1 MGRDDSRGSGRRR
14 KGGRWPDRGRRS
26 TGGTS
31 GFATNG
37 EHLDGG
43 GTPVPPRT
51 PCRLTRCPPRFPSR
65 RRKLSLECRARLTK
79 LSMKTGAV
87 WSCLAQSRGRPRTM
101 ARMREPELGML
112 IQGRMRNLGL
122 STTRGF
128 VSHRC
133 GVQAMKPPRGAGFH
147 AAVLKPRTA
156 TGGPV
161 TVVHGVAQPG
171 AGQGLLADMAVAGDE
186 LVPQPPL
193 ARAAR
198 HRAPLEGADLVG
210 GGREPGR
217 FGAGSEDDGLG
228 RCCRPQG
235 GGSTITPSR
244 CMATRA
250 IMPLR
255 PPSGLSRPMHRQ
267 NSWTTRRGSA
277 VDRRR
282 SGRAAAPSHGW

>member
-1 MGRDDSRGSGRRR
+1 MPIDALPAQISEPQKETVPRRQ
-14 KGGRWPDRGRRS
+14 GPTHEALDEDRGGMVVLGPVS
-26 TGGTS
+26 WEAADDGEDAGAGVGDVDPGEDEEPGVVDDQ
-31 GFATNG
+31 GF
-37 EHLDGG
+37 
-43 GTPVPPRT
+43 
-51 PCRLTRCPPRFPSR
+51 FSR
-65 RRKLSLECRARLTK
+65 
-79 LSMKTGAV
+79 
-87 WSCLAQSRGRPRTM
+87 
-101 ARMREPELGML
+101 
-112 IQGRMRNLGL
+112 
-122 STTRGF
+122 
-128 VSHRC
+128 RC

-156 TGGPV
+156 TGGSV